1 MTSKSKALNFNRDG
15 KPGLRILNDRLKLL
29 YSLRKPRRI
38 DGRFRESNIRLRDT
52 NIRIFLEKEEK
63 NVREKSDR

>member
-1 MTSKSKALNFNRDG
+1 MSTQSESLNFHRNG

-29 YSLRKPRRI
+29 HSRRKAKRI

-63 NVREKSDR
+63 ND